1 MEVSIRGETRVLL
14 MDRREIGRR
23 GALKPMLIESPRPLC
38 AFYCSSST
46 GGFSFNLACPGING
60 RPFGNKSTG
69 MEHCD
74 LSDLDLSSHGPRG
87 TVLLSMQ
94 I

>member
-1 MEVSIRGETRVLL
+1 MELSIRGETRVLL
-14 MDRREIGRR
+14 MDRREMGMGMRGR

-38 AFYCSSST
+38 ASST

-69 MEHCD
+69 MEQCD
-74 LSDLDLSSHGPRG
+74 LSALDLSSHGPWG